1 MSDAGNHQND
11 DINIKD
17 DETDDDTDEVMM
29 IMTVM
34 TIMIYMIMRKSI

>member
-1 MSDAGNHQND
+1 MIDADNNQND

-17 DETDDDTDEVMM
+17 DERNDDTDKIMM

-34 TIMIYMIMRKSI
+34 I